1 MLDGMNRGV
10 QRGLGTVLL
19 ATLAGGILLWW
30 LGDGREPPA
39 AGHTDPRAA
48 ALRHRLTAKGRW
60 LEARERHVAETA
72 WASELLA
79 QDCGRTIE
87 ALWDALNH
95 ATNKLRVVAAF
106 SPGEVVLGRWEIR
119 DLLPHEIERRRSS
132 GTGPVLDPD
141 AWRRWVTEFEQ
152 AGWQLVQ
159 AEFRHN
165 RFETD
170 AAGQPRQSVFHV
182 TAHLTH
188 ATRPERAALA
198 GDLTVDWLEPPRG
211 EHLATIRRV
220 DARQLTLTTRPGH
233 PGFKPVLNVEVEPP
247 VRLFSIDPVL
257 VPDLD
262 GDGLAEV
269 LLPSVNRLYRRAPD
283 GSYTA
288 EPLCRFP
295 PGILFTA
302 LVADFDGDGT
312 ADLLAARADAVVLYR
327 GSPPRGRFDLPEQVV
342 WRPQTPLPNPMVMT
356 CGDIDQDGDL
366 DVFLGQYRVPTL
378 GQVLRPFYY
387 DANDGFPAYLLR
399 NDGAAGFQDVTVAAG
414 LEPNRRRRTYS
425 ASLADLDDDGWLDL
439 VVVSDFRGLE
449 LYRNLG
455 HGRFA
460 EVTRDWVAESRA
472 FGMAHAFADFNADG
486 RLDLLMIGMNSP
498 AADRLEQLE
507 LTRPGS
513 DEDWAMRA
521 RMAYG
526 NRLYLAQANGGF
538 AQTSL
543 NDALARSG
551 WSWGVS
557 APDVDNDG
565 FPDVYIATGHDTQR
579 WVREYEPEFWLHDL
593 YVDETVDDH
602 TATLYFTAKHA
613 RTRGQGW
620 SYGGWEKNRLYLN
633 LQAGSFLE
641 VAHLMGLALEEDS
654 RNVVAEDL
662 DGDGRQDLIVT
673 TYERWPAVRQSLRI
687 YQNTLPDTGHWI
699 GFRFPAGR
707 PGRSSIGTQV
717 RVQWGSQRA
726 VRPVVTGDSH
736 RSQHSNTL
744 HFGLG
749 PATAVEEVEVRWPN
763 GARTTLRHPAI
774 NRYHELAP

>member
-1 MLDGMNRGV
+1 MNRRV
-10 QRGLGTVLL
+10 QQALGTVLL
-19 ATLAGGILLWW
+19 AALAGAVLLLW
-30 LGDGREPPA
+30 LRGDRGNPA
-39 AGHTDPRAA
+39 VSPTDPRADA
-48 ALRHRLTAKGRW
+48 RRHSLMAKARW

-72 WASELLA
+72 WAKELLA
-79 QDCGRTIE
+79 QDCGRTLE
-87 ALWDALNH
+87 ALWDALNR
-95 ATNKLRVVAAF
+95 ATNKLQVLAAF
-106 SPGEVVLGRWEIR
+106 SPGQLVLGQWENR
-119 DLLPHEIERRRSS
+119 GFFPHAMEQRRAS

-141 AWRRWVTEFEQ
+141 AWRRWVRALEQ
-152 AGWQLVQ
+152 AGWQLEQ

-170 AAGQPRQSVFHV
+170 PAGQPRQSVFHV

-188 ATRPERAALA
+188 VTRPERAALA

-211 EHLATIRRV
+211 EHLATIGRV
-220 DARQLTLTTRPGH
+220 DARGLTLTTRPGE
-233 PGFKPVLNVEVEPP
+233 PGFKPVLNAVIEPP

-257 VPDLD
+257 VHDLD
-262 GDGLAEV
+262 NDGFAEV
-269 LLPSVNRLYRRAPD
+269 LLPSVNQLYRRAPD
-283 GSYTA
+283 GTFA
-288 EPLCRFP
+288 PEPLCRFP

-312 ADLLAARADAVVLYR
+312 ADLLVARADGVVLYR
-327 GSPPRGRFDLPEQVV
+327 GTPPQGRFDLPEQVV
-342 WRPQTPLPNPMVMT
+342 WRPSTPLQNPMAMT
-356 CGDIDQDGDL
+356 AGDIDQDGDL

-425 ASLADLDDDGWLDL
+425 ASLADLDDDGRVDL

-455 HGRFA
+455 DGRFA

-472 FGMAHAFADFNADG
+472 FGMAHVFADFNADG
-486 RLDLLMIGMNSP
+486 HLDLLMIGMNSP
-498 AADRLEQLE
+498 AADRLEHLG
-507 LTRPGS
+507 LTRPDS
-513 DEDWAMRA
+513 NEDWTMRA

-526 NRLYLAQANGGF
+526 NRLYLAQPNGGF
-538 AQTSL
+538 VQTAL
-543 NDALARSG
+543 NETLARSG
-551 WSWGVS
+551 WSWGAS
-557 APDVDNDG
+557 APDIDNDG
-565 FPDVYIATGHDTQR
+565 FPDVYIATGHDTQQ

-633 LQAGSFLE
+633 LQAASFLE
-641 VAHLMGLALEEDS
+641 VAHLLGLALEEDS

-673 TYERWPAVRQSLRI
+673 TYERWPEVRQTLRI
-687 YQNTLPDTGHWI
+687 YQNALPDTGHWI

-707 PGRSSIGTQV
+707 PGRSAIGTQV
-717 RVQWGSQRA
+717 RVRWGSQRA
-726 VRPVVTGDSH
+726 VRQVVTGDSH
-736 RSQHSNTL
+736 RSQHSSTL

-749 PATAVEEVEVRWPN
+749 AANAVEEVEVRWPD
-763 GARTTLRHPAI
+763 GGRRALRHPAI
-774 NRYHELAP
+774 DRYHELRP

>member
-1 MLDGMNRGV
+1 MNRSV
-10 QRGLGTVLL
+10 HRALGIVCL
-19 ATLAGGILLWW
+19 AALAGGALLLW
-30 LGDGREPPA
+30 LGGGHEHPA
-39 AGHTDPRAA
+39 TRPTDPQRD
-48 ALRHRLTAKGRW
+48 ALRHSQTPKARW

-72 WASELLA
+72 WARELLA
-79 QDCGRTIE
+79 QDCGRTVE
-87 ALWDALNH
+87 ALWDSLNR
-95 ATNKLRVVAAF
+95 ATNKLRALAAF
-106 SPGEVVLGRWEIR
+106 SPGELVLGQWESR
-119 DLLPHEIERRRSS
+119 ELLPHGIERRRAS
-132 GTGPVLDPD
+132 GTGPVLGPD
-141 AWRRWVTEFEQ
+141 AWRRWVSQLEQ
-152 AGWQLVQ
+152 AGWQLER

-170 AAGQPRQSVFHV
+170 TAGLPRQSVFHV

-198 GDLTVDWLEPPRG
+198 GDLTVDWLEPPHG
-211 EHLATIRRV
+211 EDLATIRRA
-220 DARQLTLTTRPGH
+220 DARHLTLTTRGGD
-233 PGFKPVLNVEVEPP
+233 PGFKPLLNVAIEPP

-257 VPDLD
+257 VHDLD
-262 GDGLAEV
+262 HDGFAEV
-269 LLPSVNRLYRRAPD
+269 LLPSVNQLYRRTPD
-283 GSYTA
+283 GTFTA
-288 EPLCRFP
+288 EPLSRFP

-302 LVADFDGDGT
+302 LVADFDDDGT
-312 ADLLAARADAVVLYR
+312 ADLLASRADAVVLYR
-327 GSPPRGRFDLPEQVV
+327 GAPPHGRFDLPEQVV
-342 WRPQTPLPNPMVMT
+342 WRPPTPLQNPMALT
-356 CGDIDQDGDL
+356 GGDIDQDGDL

-399 NDGAAGFQDVTVAAG
+399 NDGSAGFQDVTVAAG

-425 ASLADLDDDGWLDL
+425 ASFADLDDDGRLDL
-439 VVVSDFRGLE
+439 AVVSDFRGLE

-455 HGRFA
+455 DGRFA

-498 AADRLEQLE
+498 AADRLEHLG
-507 LTRPGS
+507 LKRPDS
-513 DEDWAMRA
+513 DEDWTMRA

-526 NRLYLAQANGGF
+526 NRLYLAQPNGGF
-538 AQTSL
+538 AQTAL
-543 NDALARSG
+543 NETLARSG
-551 WSWGVS
+551 WSWGAS
-557 APDVDNDG
+557 APDIDNDG
-565 FPDVYIATGHDTQR
+565 FPDVYIATGHDTQQ

-633 LQAGSFLE
+633 RQAASFLE
-641 VAHLMGLALEEDS
+641 VAHLLGLALEEDS

-673 TYERWPAVRQSLRI
+673 TYERWPEVRQTLRI

-707 PGRSSIGTQV
+707 PGGSPIGTQV
-717 RVQWGSQRA
+717 RVRWGSHRA
-726 VRPVVTGDSH
+726 VRQVVTGDSH
-736 RSQHSNTL
+736 RSQHSSTL

-749 PATAVEEVEVRWPN
+749 AATAVEEITVRWPN
-763 GARTTLRHPAI
+763 GEQMTLRQPAI
-774 NRYHELAP
+774 DRYHELVP